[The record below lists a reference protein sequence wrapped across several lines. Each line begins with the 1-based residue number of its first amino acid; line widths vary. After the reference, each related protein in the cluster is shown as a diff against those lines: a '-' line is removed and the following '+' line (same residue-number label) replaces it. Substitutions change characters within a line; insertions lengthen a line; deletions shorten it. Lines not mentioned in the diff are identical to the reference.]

1 MKNLRDK
8 VEAKLI
14 KNGNFTIGQRV
25 QILSSGATGSV
36 KSIKTHILVI
46 SLDPEFIEKG
56 KNCFPDIKSKIVKSN
71 NLKPLRN

>member
-8 VEAKLI
+8 VEAKLV
-14 KNGNFTIGQRV
+14 KLGNFTIGQRV

-36 KSIKTHILVI
+36 KSIKTHIIVV

-71 NLKPLRN
+71 NLKPLV

>member
-1 MKNLRDK
+1 MSS
-8 VEAKLI
+8 
-14 KNGNFTIGQRV
+14 NFTIGQKV

-56 KNCFPDIKSKIVKSN
+56 KNISPDVKSKIVKPY
-71 NLKPLRN
+71 NLKPLKN

>member
-14 KNGNFTIGQRV
+14 KNGNFTIGQKV

-36 KSIKTHILVI
+36 KSIKTHILVV

-71 NLKPLRN
+71 NLKPLIS

>member
-1 MKNLRDK
+1 MS
-8 VEAKLI
+8 
-14 KNGNFTIGQRV
+14 GNFTIGQKV

-56 KNCFPDIKSKIVKSN
+56 KNRSPDIKSKIVKPD